1 MMNRNAQCFPLPRI
15 GKEHLFCIN
24 GHFITATFTD
34 IANQYHEN
42 ELPEGNFSG
51 ISVIKDLIESVDL
64 SYKSAETAKRVG
76 YLGYIDNATKIFHN
90 NSTKAEVDQA
100 TTITDAFYD
109 IFESSDDHL
118 KDVAETFK
126 NIFKDQYSR
135 TDVEKFKYDNKTD
148 TYICPEGNR
157 LYLITRKKDSKIKEY
172 NNSEVCNR
180 SFKKKEIKNKKNKGQ
195 KKKIK
200 TLFHIVFL
208 ALT

>member
-1 MMNRNAQCFPLPRI
+1 MTIDKDLVMKRI
-15 GKEHLFCIN
+15 NKSIVTWDRLIN
-24 GHFITATFTD
+24 HAKGHEKD
-34 IANQYHEN
+34 MV
-42 ELPEGNFSG
+42 
-51 ISVIKDLIESVDL
+51 VIKDLIESVDL

-135 TDVEKFKYDNKTD
+135 TDVEKFKYDNNCSQIAIPKLQFSK
-148 TYICPEGNR
+148 R
-157 LYLITRKKDSKIKEY
+157 L
-172 NNSEVCNR
+172 
-180 SFKKKEIKNKKNKGQ
+180 
-195 KKKIK
+195 
-200 TLFHIVFL
+200 
-208 ALT
+208 